1 MIQPLDLQTL
11 LVNTLSGNWYIFAA
25 LMLIVIAGL
34 AAKFKMSNMTF
45 GLIVLIFAA
54 IMSSYLPWLVLLAL
68 IVLSFILYQNIK
80 KIISP
85 N

>member
-54 IMSSYLPWLVLLAL
+54 IMSS
-68 IVLSFILYQNIK
+68 
-80 KIISP
+80 
-85 N
+85 